1 MKASTSKGFHKM
13 RQLTASQKI
22 AVLEHRIARLEKQA
36 MLSTIKKSLKDF
48 FKWAKS
54 RLQISIIGADDKE
67 IKRQTKIL
75 LRDRKFLHELGHAPV
90 RGGFSKL
97 WNYAKIYLKRLGM
110 LGGDEGTRDLRLF
123 LVVIIILLLPKLGI
137 VNVGYLL
144 MTAPVLGLIGKA
156 LNMIASPFLG
166 EYGEEWRQET
176 QEDYARDIAREKLLN
191 KAPYVMR

>member
-1 MKASTSKGFHKM
+1 M

-22 AVLEHRIARLEKQA
+22 AHLEHRIARLEKQA
-36 MLSTIKKSLKDF
+36 MLSKIKKSLKDF

-54 RLQISIIGADDKE
+54 RLQISIIGAEDRE
-67 IKRQTKIL
+67 IKRQMKIL
-75 LRDRKFLHELGHAPV
+75 LKDRKFLNELSYAPV

-110 LGGDEGTRDLRLF
+110 VGGDEHTRDMRQF
-123 LVVIIILLLPKLGI
+123 LVVIILLLIPKLGL
-137 VNVGYLL
+137 VNAMYLL
-144 MTAPVLGLIGKA
+144 MTAPVLGLIGRA

-166 EYGEEWRQET
+166 EYGKEWRRET

-191 KAPYVMR
+191 KVHYVRR